1 MTRRSKRDVKRAL
14 DDLETE
20 LEDEETDSQ
29 PYIVHADPE
38 TDEWYEDPELTEGP
52 IEKANADPVMVV
64 EETIVETDW
73 EPDS

>member
-1 MTRRSKRDVKRAL
+1 MTRRSKRDIEQAL
-14 DDLETE
+14 DHLDGE
-20 LEDEETDSQ
+20 EETDGR
-29 PYIVHADPE
+29 PLVVHADPE